1 MESFI
6 QDELRLSS
14 PRKHASFSTENNING
29 INPPISPLY
38 SEVFGP
44 LNFSIASRSSSSPHT
59 TITPF
64 DVKSF
69 TTDHF
74 QQSWPPTPL
83 PTQPSAPSLNNN
95 SNNNNNSV
103 LEDFVLY
110 PQPSSQPP
118 RRVSRP
124 LAHPSTAL
132 RPSALQPFLAQNNP
146 RRHSFSL
153 QLHRHLQQ
161 QFSGSPVQDPRVTQL
176 ARSPSYWSQPVKHS
190 RSQSTT
196 VPTNSPRRPSNRSF
210 HVGNQN
216 EKRKQYMHPY
226 RRSNM
231 SSPNYQGKH
240 SLHVPHHYP
249 SLSHSYSHPSSNP
262 LSHPPSHL
270 SHSHIAHAQISEQ
283 DLLLFDL
290 PSTGIMDANSWDAV
304 LGSDASPE
312 APAGTISPKDLMM
325 ANSMPPSATFTD
337 MSTPALDSPGDFSDH
352 PSPLFDDFS
361 GPPESWGS
369 LFGGHANDPSDFTA
383 YGPES
388 YLAASSLPMFSPV
401 ETKKEIQSFDVSR
414 AGVSALS
421 MAPPALPDV
430 TSLKTAH
437 PSIEMSPPPKPAS
450 KASPISATGS
460 SRPSAVAGITRQR
473 KELSP
478 LDFDPSDPA
487 AAKRARNTEAA
498 RKSRAKKQQRQ
509 ADAESRIADLED
521 ALRQRDEEVARLQ
534 AKVKALEAAMSQ

>member
-1 MESFI
+1 M
-6 QDELRLSS
+6 
-14 PRKHASFSTENNING
+14 
-29 INPPISPLY
+29 
-38 SEVFGP
+38 EVFGP
-44 LNFSIASRSSSSPHT
+44 LNLSIASRSSSSPHT

-69 TTDHF
+69 TTDQF

-95 SNNNNNSV
+95 NSNNSV

-110 PQPSSQPP
+110 PQPSSQPR

-132 RPSALQPFLAQNNP
+132 KPSALQPFLAQNNP

-190 RSQSTT
+190 RSQSTA
-196 VPTNSPRRPSNRSF
+196 VPTNSPHRPSNRSF

-216 EKRKQYMHPY
+216 EKRKQYLHQY

-249 SLSHSYSHPSSNP
+249 SHLPATFPPSFSR
-262 LSHPPSHL
+262 PPSHL
-270 SHSHIAHAQISEQ
+270 SHSHIAHTRFSEQ

-337 MSTPALDSPGDFSDH
+337 MSTPAMDSPGDFSDH

-361 GPPESWGS
+361 GPPESWDS

-383 YGPES
+383 YGGQES
-388 YLAASSLPMFSPV
+388 YMAASSLPMFSPV

-414 AGVSALS
+414 AAGIGALS
-421 MAPPALPDV
+421 MAPPALPQV
-430 TSLKTAH
+430 AH
-437 PSIEMSPPPKPAS
+437 PSIEMSPPPKPAT

-460 SRPSAVAGITRQR
+460 SKPSAVAGITRQR

-478 LDFDPSDPA
+478 LEFDPSDPA

-509 ADAESRIADLED
+509 ADAEARIADLED
-521 ALRQRDEEVARLQ
+521 LVRQRDEEVARLQ
-534 AKVKALEAAMSQ
+534 AKVQALEDAMAQ

>member
-1 MESFI
+1 MI
-6 QDELRLSS
+6 W
-14 PRKHASFSTENNING
+14 I
-29 INPPISPLY
+29 
-38 SEVFGP
+38 
-44 LNFSIASRSSSSPHT
+44 IASRSSSSPHT

-95 SNNNNNSV
+95 NSNNSV

-110 PQPSSQPP
+110 PQPSSQPR

-124 LAHPSTAL
+124 LAHPSIAL
-132 RPSALQPFLAQNNP
+132 KPSALQPFLAQNNP

-190 RSQSTT
+190 RSQSTA
-196 VPTNSPRRPSNRSF
+196 VPTNSPHRPSNRSF

-216 EKRKQYMHPY
+216 EKRKQYMHQY
-226 RRSNM
+226 RSNM

-240 SLHVPHHYP
+240 LLHVPHRYP
-249 SLSHSYSHPSSNP
+249 SISYSS
-262 LSHPPSHL
+262 SHL
-270 SHSHIAHAQISEQ
+270 SHAHIAHAQPSEQ

-369 LFGGHANDPSDFTA
+369 LFGGHANDPSDFTN
-383 YGPES
+383 YGGPES
-388 YLAASSLPMFSPV
+388 YMAASSLPMFSPV
-401 ETKKEIQSFDVSR
+401 ETKKEIQSFDLSR
-414 AGVSALS
+414 AGVALS

-430 TSLKTAH
+430 TCLKAH
-437 PSIEMSPPPKPAS
+437 PSIEMSPPPKPAP

-460 SRPSAVAGITRQR
+460 SKPSAVAGISRQR

-534 AKVKALEAAMSQ
+534 AKVQALEDAMSQ